1 MISQCQMSLRLFSAS
16 KWFGVLVITFI
27 LRDVAGASLVASDD
41 AGGANEGEIPP
52 FTARLFAEIIQD
64 RGTGV
69 CVATFIAPRVAVTA
83 AHCVRDATR
92 VQLVRGEEQREARV
106 ADYDG
111 ARDVCRL
118 TVERDW
124 PTTAVVTT
132 TTPHRALTL
141 AFREEMSPKLAILE
155 REPECDANLCYK
167 RLSTHVNETC
177 RGDSGA
183 PLLTLELE
191 IAGVLSRGDAFC
203 ARATSEPLVFERN
216 WHNGANEIKG
226 SILTLFLVLFTS
238 CVSWL

>member
-16 KWFGVLVITFI
+16 KWLGVLVITFI
-27 LRDVAGASLVASDD
+27 LRDVSGASLVAS
-41 AGGANEGEIPP
+41 GGANEGEIPP
-52 FTARLFAEIIQD
+52 FAARLFAEIEQD

-69 CVATFIAPRVAVTA
+69 CVATFVAPRVAVTA

-92 VQLVRGEEQREARV
+92 VRLVRGEEQREARV

-124 PTTAVVTT
+124 PTTAAVTT
-132 TTPHRALTL
+132 ATPHRALTL
-141 AFREEMSPKLAILE
+141 AFREEMSPKLAVLE
-155 REPECDANLCYK
+155 HEAECDAGLCY
-167 RLSTHVNETC
+167 RRISTHVNETC

-216 WHNGANEIKG
+216 WHNGARRG
-226 SILTLFLVLFTS
+226 SILTLFLVLFTFF
-238 CVSWL
+238 VT